1 MNFAK
6 SGKIGVAVILCMC
19 VLLGGC
25 KKKDATVSAD
35 ADLANETT
43 PLAQGALENTI
54 TTLCTV
60 ASANQEDVATSVGAP
75 ILEIYAKVGD
85 TVTQGQ
91 PLCKLDTTKLK
102 DDLALKQKAVKK
114 AQEDYDI
121 AVGRAQAGVAKAQED
136 LNLCY
141 QPQQAALN
149 TLNAKRAAL
158 ADKDATDQV
167 NPKVAA
173 EVTALESAQNALTT
187 AQAAY
192 NAAVAANVDGKAD
205 LAPVTNAVNAAQGA
219 VDAAQA
225 AYVNARQIAY
235 TNMYAICLQ
244 GVDVNHAA
252 ELQPLITAYNNA
264 VETAKTSVL
273 TCNRSI
279 ESANNSLADAKR
291 NTTMIDTAKV
301 DLKTLQAQIDKAVV
315 TAPIAGVIVASKA
328 AADATPVA
336 SEVLFSISDS
346 ADFEVSGLLNEYDAT
361 LAKVGMKVH
370 ISTDATA
377 DAVMDGEIKML
388 SPTATDASGN
398 FTVTAAITNPP
409 AALRAGMTGK
419 MHIILNGSEN
429 CFYVPTDSIGADK
442 DGNAVIYSYTAPEKE
457 GGKGTTTPIKVTTGV
472 VTDYYTEISGEGLSA
487 DLPILNTPPAA

>member
-6 SGKIGVAVILCMC
+6 SSKVGIAVLLSACL
-19 VLLGGC
+19 LLGGC
-25 KKKDATVSAD
+25 GKKKAD
-35 ADLANETT
+35 ADAMADMANETT

-91 PLCKLDTTKLK
+91 ALCKLDTTKLK
-102 DDLALKQKAVKK
+102 DDLALKQKAVKT
-114 AQEDYDI
+114 AQENYDI
-121 AVGRAQAGVAKAQED
+121 AVSRAQAGVAKAQED

-141 QPQQAALN
+141 QPQQAALA
-149 TLNAKRAAL
+149 TLNTMRATL

-173 EVTALESAQNALTT
+173 EVAAFQNAQNVLTT
-187 AQAAY
+187 AQTAY
-192 NAAVAANVDGKAD
+192 NAAVAANVDGKTDLNPFLNAITVAQAD
-205 LAPVTNAVNAAQGA
+205 VNAK
-219 VDAAQA
+219 QA
-225 AYVNARQIAY
+225 AYENARQIAY

-244 GVDVNHAA
+244 GVDVNHASA
-252 ELQPLITAYNNA
+252 LQPLLADYQTA

-273 TCNRSI
+273 ACNRAI

-291 NTTMIDTAKV
+291 NTVSIDTAKV
-301 DLKTLQAQIDKAVV
+301 ELKTLQAQIDKSVV
-315 TAPIAGVIVASKA
+315 TAPISGIVVASKA
-328 AADATPVA
+328 ATDAIPVA

-346 ADFEVSGLLNEYDAT
+346 TDFEVSGLLNEYDAT
-361 LAKVGMKVH
+361 LVKAGMKAH

-377 DAVMDGEIKML
+377 DIVMNGEIKIV
-388 SPTATDASGN
+388 SPTATDAAGN
-398 FTVTAAITNPP
+398 FTVTATITDPP
-409 AALRAGMTGK
+409 TTLRAGMTGK
-419 MHIILNGSEN
+419 MHIILNGNEN

-442 DGNAVIYSYTAPEKE
+442 DGNAVVYAYTAPEKE
-457 GGKGTTTPIKVTTGV
+457 GGKGTTTPISVTTGIA
-472 VTDYYTEISGEGLSA
+472 TDYYTEISGDGLSA

>member
-1 MNFAK
+1 M
-6 SGKIGVAVILCMC
+6 
-19 VLLGGC
+19 
-25 KKKDATVSAD
+25 
-35 ADLANETT
+35 
-43 PLAQGALENTI
+43 
-54 TTLCTV
+54 
-60 ASANQEDVATSVGAP
+60 
-75 ILEIYAKVGD
+75 
-85 TVTQGQ
+85 
-91 PLCKLDTTKLK
+91 
-102 DDLALKQKAVKK
+102 KQKAVKK

-121 AVGRAQAGVAKAQED
+121 ALGRAQAGVSKAQED

-279 ESANNSLADAKR
+279 ESA
-291 NTTMIDTAKV
+291 
-301 DLKTLQAQIDKAVV
+301 
-315 TAPIAGVIVASKA
+315 
-328 AADATPVA
+328 
-336 SEVLFSISDS
+336 
-346 ADFEVSGLLNEYDAT
+346 
-361 LAKVGMKVH
+361 
-370 ISTDATA
+370 
-377 DAVMDGEIKML
+377 
-388 SPTATDASGN
+388 
-398 FTVTAAITNPP
+398 
-409 AALRAGMTGK
+409 
-419 MHIILNGSEN
+419 
-429 CFYVPTDSIGADK
+429 
-442 DGNAVIYSYTAPEKE
+442 
-457 GGKGTTTPIKVTTGV
+457 
-472 VTDYYTEISGEGLSA
+472 
-487 DLPILNTPPAA
+487 